1 MNYLL
6 KKIFSNL
13 QNIHFKKKF
22 IAAFNKI
29 HEDRYFIFSIWSGG
43 LKDLKWFKDLLSS
56 PEKSIKIEM

>member
-43 LKDLKWFKDLLSS
+43 LKDLK
-56 PEKSIKIEM
+56 